1 MDITRERWDE
11 AQAAECEDH
20 LVNLANSPDSL
31 YHHGES
37 LVAQYVGLDLKNDV
51 KDKFVI
57 EVGAGPKGA
66 ILLTG
71 GNFKRGIVVEPLID
85 KFPPEV
91 RKVYEDMGVEVV
103 TEMYE
108 DVDYGAVDETW
119 FFNVLQHVIS
129 PEKQL
134 QKAKENSDVVR
145 IFEPIN
151 YPANISHPHVLTKE
165 LFTGIFGQDFGSLY
179 VGGSRS
185 DFHTADCYYGTWIKE
200 D

>member
-91 RKVYEDMGVEVV
+91 RKVHEDMGVEVV

-108 DVDYGAVDETW
+108 DVDYGSVDETW
-119 FFNVLQHVIS
+119 LLNVLQHVIS

-151 YPANISHPHVLTKE
+151 YPANICHPHVLTKE